1 MVVSSRIPSGTILA
15 SKYQVIRELGR
26 GGMAAVYEASN
37 VDIGKRVAIKLLAGH
52 LATSQ
57 TVVERFL
64 REARAVT
71 SIKSP
76 HICDVYDS
84 GRLDDGT
91 PFLVMEL
98 LEGESLYDA
107 MCRDRQMSPGLTL
120 AIVLQVSRGLAKAH
134 EATIV
139 HRDLKPENVFLTV
152 DDDGQL
158 LVKILDFG
166 LAKFYDPGEVKGK
179 GGKLARLTRD
189 GAVFGTPAYMS
200 PEQVRGQ
207 AAADHR
213 ADLWALACITY
224 ECFTGTTVWSTDD
237 GVAMTFAQIATA
249 QLPDPRTYRPDLPE
263 SFTRWFHKAL
273 DRDIHGRFQSVK
285 EFADELASAFNYN
298 EKGGGLSASL
308 VTKLTH
314 LVSGGD
320 PEATTVRRSSAGP
333 PPPTPSAPVRTPPP
347 TPSAQGRTPPP
358 TPSARS
364 APVPMSQPVP
374 SQPMSHPRPSPI
386 ADHRASGSPS
396 PMELQRSE
404 MPSLPSERPPR
415 RLGTKI
421 FGGLV
426 LIGAVAAAIVVG
438 RNTQV
443 LEKPP
448 PEARRF
454 APAAERLARTEP
466 PETSGFKFVANH
478 PWLPSIHEAQA
489 LIAQGEHTRALEAL
503 RHVWDKYRHG
513 FVRNLMDQV
522 QVAEAGKASA
532 ARCQVTGY
540 ARPRRYDLLG
550 QDVPPV
556 DATPPTIVRGL
567 NQALMVWADSH
578 EGQRRAYAVPLD
590 DALRNRALPSDIT
603 PEGTRVDTPSI
614 LPVADRFLVAYDDTS
629 GSAAGVY
636 LRWLGA
642 DGVIAAPADRVTDH
656 DNVTVSDA
664 ARTADGGV
672 VVAWAEAIENDSVDL
687 FFRRFGSDG
696 KPAADAVRVTD
707 FKSRGPLAARVREVR
722 VVEEGGKLHFAY
734 TFQRGSQQIIR
745 YQSVAADVKA
755 PGLDASD
762 KGDERTLGEEVVVTT
777 PTTSASEPSIAC
789 SKEGCYIAWTQVMQG
804 GTGLAFIDKSG
815 KGQWHKV
822 FTTSGKHAAIATSPA
837 GDVQIVWVE
846 GGRLATATL
855 DRSGLGPQSKI
866 ARVVGDHPPPF
877 IAPGAKRGEW
887 YVSWLD
893 YESGHREPY
902 AARIQCE

>member
-1 MVVSSRIPSGTILA
+1 MVVSGRIPSGTILA
-15 SKYQVIRELGR
+15 GKYEVIRELGR
-26 GGMAAVYEASN
+26 GGMASVYEATN

-134 EATIV
+134 EANIV

-166 LAKFYDPGEVKGK
+166 LAKFYDPVEVKGK
-179 GGKLARLTRD
+179 GGKMARLTRD

-213 ADLWALACITY
+213 ADLWALACIAY

-249 QLPDPRTYRPDLPE
+249 QLPDPRTYRPDLPP

-273 DRDIHGRFQSVK
+273 DRDIQKRFQDVK
-285 EFADELASAFNYN
+285 EFADELAFAFDYN
-298 EKGGGLSASL
+298 EKGGGLGASL

-320 PEATTVRRSSAGP
+320 PEATTVSRSATPAPAASSPRAAPAP
-333 PPPTPSAPVRTPPP
+333 PSSQRAPQRSPPTPTPHPA
-347 TPSAQGRTPPP
+347 S
-358 TPSARS
+358 
-364 APVPMSQPVP
+364 SQPFP
-374 SQPMSHPRPSPI
+374 HPRPSAGGAPI
-386 ADHRASGSPS
+386 PRSASPS
-396 PMELQRSE
+396 PMEVQRSE
-404 MPSLPSERPPR
+404 LPSLPSHAPPR
-415 RLGTKI
+415 RSGAKI
-421 FGGLV
+421 VAFV
-426 LIGAVAAAIVVG
+426 LLCGAVAAAVVYG
-438 RNTQV
+438 RGLQP
-443 LEKPP
+443 LGKP

-454 APAAERLARTEP
+454 APAAARLAQSEP
-466 PETSGFKFVANH
+466 SETSGFKFVANH

-489 LIAQGEHTRALEAL
+489 LIAQGDHARALEAL

-513 FVRNLMDQV
+513 FVRNMMDQV
-522 QVAEAGKASA
+522 QVAEAAKAGA
-532 ARCQVTGY
+532 ARCQVNGY
-540 ARPRRYDLLG
+540 ARPRRYDLLS
-550 QDVPPV
+550 QDVAAV
-556 DATPPTIVRGL
+556 DATPPSIVRGL
-567 NQALMVWADSH
+567 NQVVVTWADSH
-578 EGQRRAYAVPLD
+578 EGKRRAYAVPLD

-603 PEGTRVDTPSI
+603 PEGTRVDTPSL
-614 LPVADRFLVAYDDTS
+614 LPVAERFLAAYADTGAS
-629 GSAAGVY
+629 PATIY

-642 DGVIAAPADRVTDH
+642 DGVIAAPAMP
-656 DNVTVSDA
+656 VSQKGNPTYVDA
-664 ARTADGGV
+664 TRTAEGGV
-672 VVAWAEAIENDSVDL
+672 VVAWADSVDNDSVDL
-687 FFRRFGSDG
+687 FFRRYGGDG
-696 KPAADAVRVTD
+696 KPLGEAVRLSD
-707 FKSRGPLAARVREVR
+707 FKSRGPLATRIRELR
-722 VVEEGGKLHFAY
+722 VVENGGKLHFAY
-734 TFQRGSQQIIR
+734 TVQRGSQQMVR
-745 YQSVAADVKA
+745 YQSVPVDVTP
-755 PGLDASD
+755 PGLPPPDAKSE
-762 KGDERTLGEEVVVTT
+762 ERTLGDEVVVTT
-777 PTTSASEPSIAC
+777 PTTSASEPSLAC
-789 SKEGCYIAWTQVMQG
+789 NKEGCYVAWTQVMQG
-804 GTGLAFIDKSG
+804 GTGLAFIDNTG

-822 FTTSGKHAAIATSPA
+822 FTTSGKHTSIAASP
-837 GDVQIVWVE
+837 GGEVQVVWVE
-846 GGRLATATL
+846 GGRLSTAAL
-855 DRSGLGPQSKI
+855 DRSGVGPQSKI
-866 ARVVGDHPPPF
+866 ARVVGDHPPPS

-887 YVSWLD
+887 YVAWLD